1 MQMNGDEER
10 EREKDFD
17 QWHHALN
24 GEQVDMNERE
34 RVRHFRSLGYSATPI
49 IFIRLITMRKCNI
62 QSFDRRDE
70 EVEEQGVVDILI
82 HQYFTRR
89 HQEIS
94 IYLSQHPV
102 SR

>member
-1 MQMNGDEER
+1 
-10 EREKDFD
+10 
-17 QWHHALN
+17 
-24 GEQVDMNERE
+24 
-34 RVRHFRSLGYSATPI
+34 
-49 IFIRLITMRKCNI
+49 MRKCNI
-62 QSFDRRDE
+62 QSFDRRDHEDE